1 MVSDMTIMIVKIM
14 IPNDVQ
20 IAESF
25 ETIKSVVKS

>member
-1 MVSDMTIMIVKIM
+1 MTIMIVNIM

-25 ETIKSVVKS
+25 KTIKSVVKS

>member
-1 MVSDMTIMIVKIM
+1 MTIMIVKIM

-20 IAESF
+20 IAKSF